1 MVNFQNSGN
10 LLASAKHQSRLL
22 EFVNSEKIYMTFSIF
37 LDDAYLDYSNLF
49 PKNTAKFNDVA
60 KIFDVSAAEYQKCF
74 SL

>member
-1 MVNFQNSGN
+1 VNFQNSGN

-60 KIFDVSAAEYQKCF
+60 KIFDVSAAECQKCF

>member
-10 LLASAKHQSRLL
+10 LLASAKHQSSLL
-22 EFVNSEKIYMTFSIF
+22 EFANSEKIYMTFSIF

-60 KIFDVSAAEYQKCF
+60 KMLDVSPAECQKCL
-74 SL
+74 SI